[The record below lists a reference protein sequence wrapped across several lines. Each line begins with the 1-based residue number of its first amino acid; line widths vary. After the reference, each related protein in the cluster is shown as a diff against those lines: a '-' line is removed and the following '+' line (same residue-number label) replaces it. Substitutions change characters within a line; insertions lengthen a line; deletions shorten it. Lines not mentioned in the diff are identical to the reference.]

1 MRFVRSIL
9 FLALLCFGA
18 VSLVSSQSLKNAED
32 LVSKVSESVSASRGL
47 WNTLM
52 SKGGS
57 TKNCAACALIVGLI
71 EQVAQEQNIPL
82 QTAADAWCSDATAA
96 APFLSGICQAVL
108 NSDVSKI
115 QADFN
120 AGKSPDYSC
129 QYSLNMC
136 PPGQC
141 NLFPQWPLPT
151 HKEVPR
157 VGHPVELAPKLAH
170 WLAGKIY
177 GDELAETLQEI
188 NSNKVGHGWLPKP
201 LVDLDGDGHAPS
213 FTLRGLQWRGM
224 DCNDLDPNTYPG
236 RIPTNWDTT
245 YDTNC
250 NGIFGADNNGNKYE
264 ETFCSGANTPKGL
277 VIVGDSATA
286 HFSLPPSWFHPADVN
301 STDYS
306 DLIDVALTEADW
318 PQCSWSTAWANTTD
332 CPQALAPMKSIY
344 QRMRDLNLCMHRDYQ
359 NHGVNGA
366 SSQNVGPPGMIEG
379 MHNRNGTDQSALIF
393 VALIG
398 NDVCGAKH
406 FDGMTT
412 PAQFYK
418 NMLNAFNYIDE
429 RSAANSFLVASGL
442 VDGRVLYEAVHDQIH
457 PLGMPYSA
465 FYDFLNC
472 LDISP
477 CWGWMN
483 TNSTIRNTTTA
494 IAESLSAQ
502 YDNIFAQNTFK
513 NFDTAYVYPDFVS
526 LINRWVAAGGKAI
539 DLIEKV
545 DGFHPSQTGNNLFSA
560 FVWEWLEANVPQ
572 ALPVANP
579 NNAQITEIFGNQG
592 GHGVLPDYFKGPK

>member
-1 MRFVRSIL
+1 
-9 FLALLCFGA
+9 
-18 VSLVSSQSLKNAED
+18 
-32 LVSKVSESVSASRGL
+32 
-47 WNTLM
+47 
-52 SKGGS
+52 
-57 TKNCAACALIVGLI
+57 
-71 EQVAQEQNIPL
+71 
-82 QTAADAWCSDATAA
+82 
-96 APFLSGICQAVL
+96 
-108 NSDVSKI
+108 
-115 QADFN
+115 
-120 AGKSPDYSC
+120 
-129 QYSLNMC
+129 
-136 PPGQC
+136 
-141 NLFPQWPLPT
+141 
-151 HKEVPR
+151 
-157 VGHPVELAPKLAH
+157 
-170 WLAGKIY
+170 
-177 GDELAETLQEI
+177 
-188 NSNKVGHGWLPKP
+188 
-201 LVDLDGDGHAPS
+201 
-213 FTLRGLQWRGM
+213 
-224 DCNDLDPNTYPG
+224 
-236 RIPTNWDTT
+236 
-245 YDTNC
+245 
-250 NGIFGADNNGNKYE
+250 
-264 ETFCSGANTPKGL
+264 
-277 VIVGDSATA
+277 
-286 HFSLPPSWFHPADVN
+286 
-301 STDYS
+301 
-306 DLIDVALTEADW
+306 
-318 PQCSWSTAWANTTD
+318 
-332 CPQALAPMKSIY
+332 
-344 QRMRDLNLCMHRDYQ
+344 MRDLNLCMHRDYQ